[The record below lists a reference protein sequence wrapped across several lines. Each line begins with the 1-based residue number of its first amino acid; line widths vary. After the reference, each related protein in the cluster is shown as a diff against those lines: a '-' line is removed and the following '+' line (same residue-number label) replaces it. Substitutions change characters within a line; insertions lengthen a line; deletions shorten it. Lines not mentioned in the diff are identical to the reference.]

1 MKNPQTKIKF
11 DNFTIIIS
19 ENSNPYYVKL
29 FTEAI
34 KKRQE

>member
-1 MKNPQTKIKF
+1 MNNQQTKIKF
-11 DNFTIIIS
+11 DNFTIVIS
-19 ENSNPYYVKL
+19 DSSNPYYVKL